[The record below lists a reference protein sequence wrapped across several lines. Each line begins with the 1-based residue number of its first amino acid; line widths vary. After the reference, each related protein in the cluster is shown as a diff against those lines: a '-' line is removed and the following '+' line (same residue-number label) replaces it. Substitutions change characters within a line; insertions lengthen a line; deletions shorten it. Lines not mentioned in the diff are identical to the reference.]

1 MKIGEAMVENKRNSL
16 ENKRIILKMIGFEA
30 FLCKD
35 RNCATY
41 DMWYIN
47 QNKIDLIFI
56 WLVSGAYLCVIFGL
70 CCFASI
76 QHLRSDKKWQRL
88 HVWRF
93 LIAQSFLVW

>member
-41 DMWYIN
+41 DM
-47 QNKIDLIFI
+47 
-56 WLVSGAYLCVIFGL
+56 
-70 CCFASI
+70 
-76 QHLRSDKKWQRL
+76 
-88 HVWRF
+88 
-93 LIAQSFLVW
+93 